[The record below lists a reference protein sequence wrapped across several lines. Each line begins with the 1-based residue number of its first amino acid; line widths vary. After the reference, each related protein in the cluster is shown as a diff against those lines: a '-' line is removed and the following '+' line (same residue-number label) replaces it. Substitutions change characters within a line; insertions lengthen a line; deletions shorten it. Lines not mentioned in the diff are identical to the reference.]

1 MLRDERQRRSKA
13 LRKPSNVS
21 AITLIKPDDPLEYS
35 KPDRVWPSDDDGDLS
50 DFHYVLVMMMIR
62 YSIWPSVPNIEIR
75 H

>member
-1 MLRDERQRRSKA
+1 MLTKKYGEEGLK
-13 LRKPSNVS
+13 
-21 AITLIKPDDPLEYS
+21 IHS
-35 KPDRVWPSDDDGDLS
+35 KPGRVWPSDDDGDLS